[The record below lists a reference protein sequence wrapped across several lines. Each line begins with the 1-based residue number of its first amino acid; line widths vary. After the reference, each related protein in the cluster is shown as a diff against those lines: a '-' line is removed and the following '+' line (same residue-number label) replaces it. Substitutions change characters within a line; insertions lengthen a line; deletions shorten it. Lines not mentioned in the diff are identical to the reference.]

1 MEQKRR
7 ELLKSRFVRVTDEQG
22 NEYVCKIDHLK
33 SFDEL
38 SEEEKAACTGVPQH
52 GPGE

>member
-1 MEQKRR
+1 MENERR
-7 ELLKSRFVRVTDEQG
+7 QLLRNRFIRVTDEEG

-33 SFDEL
+33 KFDEL
-38 SEEEKAACTGVPQH
+38 TDEEKAQCFGTPQH